1 MKILKEVRSV
11 PQRVISLLLTLV
23 CLLGLVPTEAFA
35 ATSNVPSS
43 IIMEDCTHNGVHYES
58 PALDTCWLHQMR
70 FDYNGVSLIGFCSD
84 HDKEMG
90 WSLEGHKW
98 DSPQPINDPTV
109 KIMMAYY
116 YAHSRGIFTDQAKA
130 LGVDQVWGSEY
141 TWTMNAWVQAVI
153 WRYKQGS
160 LNDPAAVC
168 AEELMY
174 VYNNLQHTSY
184 TSIDEI
190 VDGMSLRQRAQYI
203 LDLGEQGVWG
213 ECEAYQYT
221 YAGPGSSSHQADRV
235 QGIIIGDLT
244 VTRQHYKL
252 TVKKVDATNPNKG
265 LPGARFLVQNS
276 NGTYSKE
283 VVTGSD
289 GTYTLSQLDAD
300 TYAITELDPPEDYE
314 LDNPGPQYVVL
325 PDDSG
330 TTVTVTFSDTP
341 IVTGEG
347 TIRKVDADD
356 PTKGLAGAVIQIE
369 GVDNE
374 FVGTY
379 ITGAGGYLEDVPWD
393 TMPIG
398 SFVATELTPPSGY
411 TLNDDP
417 DKNKQEFFWDGKT
430 DVNLVFEDDAKVK
443 LELLKLDDSENPL
456 EGAVFNILKDWQL
469 IGTEA
474 TGADGTIT
482 VPNITEGL
490 YAFVEVSVPE
500 PFAKLQDPVVVYVD
514 QADVD
519 GGGTISVTA
528 VDQRLPNLTI
538 LKQDGQTKEV
548 IPGTT
553 FEIKGVHHGY
563 HQDVVTGEDGT
574 ATLTGLPVDT
584 YEVTET
590 SVPDPWVVSDE
601 PTQVIWLGPGD
612 DQQLVFDNLKQ
623 PQLTIAKV
631 DADDPDTKI
640 PGTVF
645 TIKGVNSDYQNDVTT
660 GQDGTVTLRLAPG
673 TYEITE
679 KSVPS
684 PYYLPDKDADRTQ
697 TISLNAGDEKEL
709 VFKNHKAPE
718 LTIYKEDSIAGAPV
732 EGARFHVTYTSTGEA
747 ADAPESI
754 DFGEILTDENGESS
768 STSRANDSTRASTP
782 SRRWSRPRV
791 SK

>member
-684 PYYLPDKDADRTQ
+684 PCL
-697 TISLNAGDEKEL
+697 L
-709 VFKNHKAPE
+709 
-718 LTIYKEDSIAGAPV
+718 
-732 EGARFHVTYTSTGEA
+732 YTS
-747 ADAPESI
+747 
-754 DFGEILTDENGESS
+754 
-768 STSRANDSTRASTP
+768 RC
-782 SRRWSRPRV
+782 V
-791 SK
+791 